1 MREIIAY
8 LLFFIGLIFMS
19 IGVYGIWKNQSFFV
33 SITVSSLLDTMGFL
47 CFGIGLVIYL
57 GWQMISLKVIFLIG
71 LFLFLNPLASHMLA
85 KAANT
90 SKTAPQKEGS
100 K

>member
-1 MREIIAY
+1 MREVIAY
-8 LLFFIGLIFMS
+8 FFFSAGLLFMLIGL
-19 IGVYGIWKNQSFFV
+19 YGIWKNQSFFV

-57 GWQMISLKVIFLIG
+57 GWQMISLKVLFLIG
-71 LFLFLNPLASHMLA
+71 VFMFLNPLASHMLA

-90 SKTAPQKEGS
+90 AKTAPQKEGS